1 MSYLNV
7 ISVSNAKDYLGVDD
21 TSRDAEIERMI
32 VSALKYLEKRTNIIM
47 MPFDKK
53 YIVNNGCIRIYDY
66 PINTLEADLPTGV
79 RRTIKR
85 NYSIYYTSADTIT
98 LNVGNDAPDSDILE
112 AAFMLIDHYFN
123 EGDRMAVPKSVE
135 DIININR
142 RFII

>member
-7 ISVSNAKDYLGVDD
+7 ISVSEAKNYLGVDD

-53 YIVNNGCIRIYDY
+53 YVVNNGCLWIYDF
-66 PINTLEADLPTGV
+66 PINTLEADLPAGV
-79 RRTIKR
+79 TRTIKT
-85 NYSIYYTSADTIT
+85 NYSIYYTSANSIT

-123 EGDRMAVPKSVE
+123 EGDRAALPKSVE